1 MAKAPKEYSRLPGRG
16 LRDGGFRLFSA
27 SRAVCT
33 LWMGR
38 DHLLLVDRTGY
49 TESYKRFYF
58 TDIQAIA
65 VRKTSSATTTSAV
78 TGSLAVG
85 FFAWAFSISSSPGR
99 MTLCVIGGTLAL
111 FALYG
116 LLRGPSCITHIQTA
130 VQTDQL
136 AAWNRIRAARKGLA
150 ALRPRLE
157 EAQGTVPPEELR
169 IQLMTQAAGQA
180 DGTAS
185 ATA

>member
-16 LRDGGFRLFSA
+16 VRGSGFRLFSS

-58 TDIQAIA
+58 ADIQAI
-65 VRKTSSATTTSAV
+65 VIRRTSSATTTIAV
-78 TGSLAVG
+78 TGSLALG
-85 FFAWAFSISSSPGR
+85 IFAWAFSISDMAGR
-99 MTLCVIGGTLAL
+99 ITLFILGGL
-111 FALYG
+111 FALIALHG
-116 LLRGPSCITHIQTA
+116 LWLGPSCVTHIQTA

-150 ALRPRLE
+150 VLRPKLQE
-157 EAQGTVPPEELR
+157 TQGTVPPEELR
-169 IQLMTQAAGQA
+169 LQMMTQISGQT
-180 DGTAS
+180 DGTSS
-185 ATA
+185 APT

>member
-1 MAKAPKEYSRLPGRG
+1 MAKAAKEYTRLPGRG
-16 LRDGGFRLFSA
+16 LRSGGFRLFSG

-58 TDIQAIA
+58 ADIQAIV
-65 VRKTSSATTTSAV
+65 VRRTSSASATTAV
-78 TGSLAVG
+78 TGSLALG
-85 FFAWAFSISSSPGR
+85 IFAWAFSISNIPGR
-99 MTLCVIGGTLAL
+99 VTLCIIGGLLAL
-111 FALYG
+111 FALHG
-116 LLRGPSCITHIQTA
+116 LWRGPSCVTHIQTA

-150 ALRPRLE
+150 TLRPKLQ
-157 EAQGTVPPEELR
+157 EAQGVVAPEELR
-169 IQLMTQAAGQA
+169 LQMMTQASGQT

-185 ATA
+185 APT